1 MTAPERKTGV
11 KNALAWSFLQ
21 RGSQQGLRF
30 FLTLIMVRLLTPADY
45 GLLGMVIIFGALSK
59 KLVDAGFSSALVQK
73 KDITDADCQ
82 TAFYTN
88 LAFSVMIYAALFFG
102 APYIAEF
109 YSQPVL
115 TSLVRF
121 TGLGV
126 ITGALAAIQ
135 AILYTR
141 NLDFKTPTR
150 LSVISMLLGGV
161 AGITCAWQ
169 GLGVWSLAIQA
180 FVTNTLKC
188 VMFWTLGNF
197 RPKLV
202 YSMDSLSKLFSF
214 GSRVS
219 FLSIVETAFLH
230 LHEVVIGRMFAPTVL
245 GLYGRGKSLMD
256 FGMMNVVQP
265 INLVIY
271 PAMSRVQDSGQELT
285 TLHLRAL
292 KLLGFLI
299 TPTMVFLACSA
310 PSLVEVLLTAKWL
323 GCVPYLQMMCLVGA
337 LVPLRKACT
346 TVLKATNNLNDAIRL
361 QLMSRVTSLAVL
373 GISYGFGVVA
383 MIFGEA
389 MTLAVFSLIYFQKV
403 AARTEAGVLEQVKA
417 TCSCVVPATVAA
429 VAVLAMQS
437 YINTNPYIELLAFLA
452 VGATAYIAVCH
463 WMGNE
468 SLAQAISYGQ
478 ELLAQARSRQGKQ
491 VA

>member
-1 MTAPERKTGV
+1 MTGIAKKIGV
-11 KNALAWSFLQ
+11 KNALVWSFMQ
-21 RGSQQGLRF
+21 RGSQQGLKF
-30 FLTLIMVRLLTPADY
+30 LLTLIMVRLLTPEDY
-45 GLLGMVIIFGALSK
+45 GLLGMVIIFGALSN

-88 LAFSVMIYAALFFG
+88 LAFSLVIYAVLFFG

-126 ITGALAAIQ
+126 ITGALSAIQ

-150 LSVISMLLGGV
+150 LSVVSMVVGGV
-161 AGITCAWQ
+161 TGIICAWR

-180 FVTNTLKC
+180 FVTGTLKC
-188 VMFWTLGNF
+188 AMFWALGNF

-230 LHEVVIGRMFAPTVL
+230 LHEVVIGRMFAPAVL

-265 INLVIY
+265 LNLVIY
-271 PAMSRVQDSGQELT
+271 PAMSRVQDSARELAV
-285 TLHLRAL
+285 LHLRSL
-292 KLLGFLI
+292 KLLGFMI

-310 PSLVEVLLTAKWL
+310 PSLVEALLTAKWL
-323 GCVPYLQMMCLVGA
+323 GCVPYLRMMCLVGA

-346 TVLKATNNLNDAIRL
+346 TALKATNNLNDAIRL
-361 QLMSRVTSLAVL
+361 QLMSRATSLAVL
-373 GISYGFGVVA
+373 SMSYRFGIVA

-389 MTLAVFSLIYFQKV
+389 LTLAVFSWVYFRKV
-403 AARTEAGVLEQVKA
+403 AARTETTVLEQVKA
-417 TCSCVVPATVAA
+417 TCSCVIPAAAAAAA
-429 VAVLAMQS
+429 VLCMQPF
-437 YINTNPYIELLAFLA
+437 IDTNPYVELFAFLA
-452 VGATAYIAVCH
+452 VGATVYLGICH
-463 WMGNE
+463 LMGNE
-468 SLAQAISYGQ
+468 SMAQAVSFAQ
-478 ELLAQARSRQGKQ
+478 DLLMKKRRRPGSQ

>member
-1 MTAPERKTGV
+1 MTVEKKKTGI

-21 RGSQQGLRF
+21 RCSQQGLRF
-30 FLTLIMVRLLTPADY
+30 FLTLIMVRLLTPDDY

-88 LAFSVMIYAALFFG
+88 LAFSLVIYVALFCG

-109 YSQPVL
+109 YSQPIL

-126 ITGALAAIQ
+126 ITGALSAIQ
-135 AILYTR
+135 AVLYTR

-150 LSVISMLLGGV
+150 LSVISMVVGGV
-161 AGITCAWQ
+161 TGITCAWY

-180 FVTNTLKC
+180 FVTGTLKC
-188 VMFWTLGNF
+188 AMFWALGNF
-197 RPKLV
+197 RPRLV

-219 FLSIVETAFLH
+219 FLSIVETSFQH
-230 LHEVVIGRMFAPTVL
+230 LHEVVIGRMFAPAVL

-265 INLVIY
+265 LNLVIY
-271 PAMSRVQDSGQELT
+271 PAMSRVQESARDLT
-285 TLHLRAL
+285 NLHLRAL
-292 KLLGFLI
+292 RLLGFLI
-299 TPTMVFLACSA
+299 TPTMVFLACAA
-310 PSLVEVLLTAKWL
+310 PSLVEALLTAKWL
-323 GCVPYLQMMCLVGA
+323 GCVPYLRMMCMIGA

-346 TVLKATNNLNDAIRL
+346 TALKATNNLNDAIRL
-361 QLMSRVTSLAVL
+361 QLMSRATSLAVL
-373 GISYGFGVVA
+373 AVSHRFGILA

-389 MTLAVFSLIYFQKV
+389 MTLAVFSLVYFRKV
-403 AARTEAGVLEQVKA
+403 AARTETTVREQVTA
-417 TCSCVVPATVAA
+417 ICSCVIPAALAA
-429 VAVLAMQS
+429 LVVLGVQS
-437 YINTNPYIELLAFLA
+437 YVNTNPYVELVTYFA
-452 VGATAYIAVCH
+452 VGATVYLGVCH

-468 SLAQAISYGQ
+468 SLAQGVSFAR
-478 ELLAQARSRQGKQ
+478 ELRANRLRRLENQ
-491 VA
+491 VV